1 MRYKCHVTQLPF
13 TNFHTDSLCFVFL
26 FYFQGDIATCAG
38 TYLYVWS
45 VNGQLIVKENTSLQ
59 NTNHIQCCA
68 MSEVRQTTCNNFFIS
83 SPRLFHFSFLYVICG
98 TWELY
103 LYNFPWF
110 DTTKLCSC
118 ASQLDFSPL
127 FRSSSE
133 LLMTHV
139 LLGVRGDHLVIS
151 PYHINTF

>member
-68 MSEVRQTTCNNFFIS
+68 MSEVRQTTCNTYFKS
-83 SPRLFHFSFLYVICG
+83 SPRLFHFSFIYF
-98 TWELY
+98 Y
-103 LYNFPWF
+103 LFVGLENCTSTTFPG
-110 DTTKLCSC
+110 LIR
-118 ASQLDFSPL
+118 
-127 FRSSSE
+127 RSSAHAPRNSIF
-133 LLMTHV
+133 LHYSGAV
-139 LLGVRGDHLVIS
+139 ANS
-151 PYHINTF
+151 

>member
-13 TNFHTDSLCFVFL
+13 SNLQFDSLCFIFL

-83 SPRLFHFSFLYVICG
+83 SPKLFDFSFLYVICG

-127 FRSSSE
+127 FRSSGE
-133 LLMTHV
+133 LLMTHL
-139 LLGVRGDHLVIS
+139 LLGVRSDHLVIS
-151 PYHINTF
+151 PYSINTF

>member
-68 MSEVRQTTCNNFFIS
+68 MSEVRQTTCNRQRATTLKLSQTISFFF
-83 SPRLFHFSFLYVICG
+83 SPR
-98 TWELY
+98 Y
-103 LYNFPWF
+103 LWDLKIVP
-110 DTTKLCSC
+110 L
-118 ASQLDFSPL
+118 QLSLVRYD
-127 FRSSSE
+127 E
-133 LLMTHV
+133 ALLMRLATRFFSTIQEQWRTPNDPPTPWSE
-139 LLGVRGDHLVIS
+139 G
-151 PYHINTF
+151 